1 MIHGSR
7 NQIGKALSALGAVFR
22 PWMNEV
28 ARCSFEEINL
38 TLNLIN
44 GMLSSIKYT
53 CCSTIMTDLSDEKGE
68 KSIVEAETSINSL

>member
-28 ARCSFEEINL
+28 ARRSFEEINL

-44 GMLSSIKYT
+44 GMLSST
-53 CCSTIMTDLSDEKGE
+53 HAAAL
-68 KSIVEAETSINSL
+68 

>member
-7 NQIGKALSALGAVFR
+7 NQIGKAPSALGAVFR
-22 PWMNEV
+22 LWMNEV
-28 ARCSFEEINL
+28 RRSFEEINL

-53 CCSTIMTDLSDEKGE
+53 CCTTIMTDLSDEKGE
-68 KSIVEAETSINSL
+68 KSITEAETSINSL

>member
-22 PWMNEV
+22 PWMKEV
-28 ARCSFEEINL
+28 RCSFEEINL

-44 GMLSSIKYT
+44 GMLSSIKYHMLQHN
-53 CCSTIMTDLSDEKGE
+53 ID
-68 KSIVEAETSINSL
+68 

>member
-28 ARCSFEEINL
+28 RRSFEEINL
-38 TLNLIN
+38 TLDLIN

-53 CCSTIMTDLSDEKGE
+53 CCTTIMTDLSDEKGE
-68 KSIVEAETSINSL
+68 KSITEAETSINSL

>member
-22 PWMNEV
+22 PWMNKV
-28 ARCSFEEINL
+28 RRSFEEINL

-53 CCSTIMTDLSDEKGE
+53 CCTTIMTDLSDEKGE
-68 KSIVEAETSINSL
+68 KSITEAETSINSL

>member
-7 NQIGKALSALGAVFR
+7 NQIGKALSALSAVFR

-28 ARCSFEEINL
+28 RRSFEEINL

-68 KSIVEAETSINSL
+68 KSITEAETSINSL

>member
-28 ARCSFEEINL
+28 RRSFEEINL

-44 GMLSSIKYT
+44 GMLSST
-53 CCSTIMTDLSDEKGE
+53 H
-68 KSIVEAETSINSL
+68 AAPQ